1 MDDVAPHDLLRLR
14 DGADLAFPSPLPGW
28 VLEALNRAPFVVVRR
43 APLLGGGLVP
53 VGVRGPSRRDRFA
66 AHIPIDAVAERI
78 APEQLAAARPWR
90 GSPRRT
96 SIPALRGLEVAD
108 RALGSLGLCWGPTGS
123 VGFELASGLPTTSLG
138 SDLDLLLRCHEPL
151 SVSDARRLLAV
162 LAAAPV
168 RVDAQIETPNGS
180 VALTEYACGE
190 AAMLLRTT
198 DGPRLVDDP
207 WRPAIGPGFS
217 EEVS

>member
-14 DGADLAFPSPLPGW
+14 EGVDFACPAPLPGW
-28 VLEALNRAPFVVVRR
+28 ILDALNRAPFVVVRR

-66 AHIPIDAVAERI
+66 AHVPIDAIAERI
-78 APEQLAAARPWR
+78 TPEQLADARPWR

-96 SIPALRGLEVAD
+96 SFPALRGLEVAD
-108 RALGSLGLCWGPTGS
+108 RVLSSLGLCWGPIGS
-123 VGFELASGLPTTSLG
+123 VGFELASGLPTTSLA

-151 SVSDARRLLAV
+151 SVSAVRRLLAA

-168 RVDAQIETPNGS
+168 RVDTQIETPNGA
-180 VALTEYACGE
+180 VALTEYARGE
-190 AAMLLRTT
+190 APMLLRTT
-198 DGPRLVDDP
+198 DAPRLVADP
-207 WRPAIGPGFS
+207 WTPAFS